1 MGGERILRSAPAPPP
16 APRAGDTDCGIV
28 PAACRSA
35 SRHRCRENPMATSHR
50 HGTVLELVS
59 RPRSAAA
66 LSGPSR
72 LQPTTRALSTG
83 YCSPPSVEV
92 LLPSCPFRML
102 RAKMVHRRKT
112 KKVVSGGVGCGQLA
126 SRRRPQRAASAHP
139 SRRGPSPPR
148 WPVRRP
154 CAAAPP
160 PEQPGSGLR

>member
-1 MGGERILRSAPAPPP
+1 MMGGERILRSAPAPPP
-16 APRAGDTDCGIV
+16 APRAGDTDCGMV

-83 YCSPPSVEV
+83 Y
-92 LLPSCPFRML
+92 
-102 RAKMVHRRKT
+102 
-112 KKVVSGGVGCGQLA
+112 
-126 SRRRPQRAASAHP
+126 
-139 SRRGPSPPR
+139 
-148 WPVRRP
+148 
-154 CAAAPP
+154 
-160 PEQPGSGLR
+160 